1 MCVCVDVLRGL
12 WELNSPV
19 VHRAVPCRAVPCSDR
34 YPDLMISASFF
45 EIYGGQVYDLLNNRA
60 RLLVQ
65 EDGRQQVQVTGLT
78 EFAMESVEEVGC
90 SFVRSFVR
98 S

>member
-1 MCVCVDVLRGL
+1 
-12 WELNSPV
+12 
-19 VHRAVPCRAVPCSDR
+19 
-34 YPDLMISASFF
+34 MISASFF

-98 S
+98 SSSSN